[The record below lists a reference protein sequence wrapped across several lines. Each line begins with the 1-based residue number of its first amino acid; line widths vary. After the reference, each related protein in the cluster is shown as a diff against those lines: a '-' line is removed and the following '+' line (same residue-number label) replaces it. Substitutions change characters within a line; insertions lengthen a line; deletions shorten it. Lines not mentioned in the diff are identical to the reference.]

1 MKLSVI
7 IPVYNEE
14 RTTIRL
20 LDKVFAVDFGDT
32 EIEVIVIDDG
42 SKDATSDL
50 LSKHTHPIFLFNHEK
65 NLGKGLAIQTGI
77 KKATGDYVVIQ
88 DADLE
93 YNPEDLRFLM
103 DTAKAHKAKA
113 VFGSRRL
120 SFADSINVHGRW
132 YFYAGGVFLTT
143 LANFLYGTKIT
154 DEPTCYKM
162 IDRKLLEALNI
173 ESKGFEF
180 CPEVVAK
187 IGRLKIPI
195 FEIPIRYNPRS
206 LREGKKIKARDG
218 LVAIW
223 TLVKY
228 RFAKMPSSMDIYK
241 I

>member
-1 MKLSVI
+1 MKLSII
-7 IPVYNEE
+7 IPAYNEE
-14 RTTIRL
+14 RTIVYL
-20 LDKVFAVDFGDT
+20 LDKVFSVEFGDT
-32 EIEVIVIDDG
+32 EIEVIVVDDG
-42 SKDATSDL
+42 SIDGTSEMIVNYPRPTIAL
-50 LSKHTHPIFLFNHEK
+50 AHKT
-65 NLGKGLAIQTGI
+65 NLGKGSAIQTGI
-77 KKATGDYVVIQ
+77 KKATGDYIVIQ

-93 YNPEDLRFLM
+93 YTPEDLRLLM
-103 DTAKAHKAKA
+103 DMAIFHKAKV

-120 SFADSINVHGRW
+120 SFADKINVHGKW

-143 LANFLYGTKIT
+143 LANILYGIKIT

-162 IDRKLLEALNI
+162 IDAKLLQDLNI

-206 LREGKKIKARDG
+206 LKEGKKIKAKDG

-228 RFAKMPSSMDIYK
+228 RFVKMPDSMKKYNI
-241 I
+241 

>member
-1 MKLSVI
+1 MKLSII
-7 IPVYNEE
+7 IPTYNEE
-14 RTTIRL
+14 RTIIHL

-42 SKDATSDL
+42 SKDNTSYL
-50 LSKHTHPIFLFNHEK
+50 LSKYISPIFLFNHEK
-65 NLGKGLAIQTGI
+65 NLGKGSAIQTGI

-93 YNPEDLRFLM
+93 YSPEDLRLLI
-103 DTAKAHKAKA
+103 DTATVHKAKA

-120 SFADSINVHGRW
+120 SFADEINVHGRW
-132 YFYAGGVFLTT
+132 YFYAGGVSLTT
-143 LANFLYGTKIT
+143 LANILYGTKIT

-162 IDRKLLEALNI
+162 IDRELLQDLNI

-206 LREGKKIKARDG
+206 LKEGKKIRVKDG
-218 LVAIW
+218 LMAIW
-223 TLVKY
+223 TLIKY
-228 RFAKMPSSMDIYK
+228 RFVKMPDSMKKYNI
-241 I
+241 